1 MRRGGWFSGLVW
13 FDLRQTAM
21 IQSHGAVHRHH
32 ERAER
37 GITGQRR
44 CGWFSGLD
52 WFDLRQ

>member
-37 GITGQRR
+37 GVLRGR
-44 CGWFSGLD
+44 GEVVGLVD
-52 WFDLRQ
+52 WAGLV